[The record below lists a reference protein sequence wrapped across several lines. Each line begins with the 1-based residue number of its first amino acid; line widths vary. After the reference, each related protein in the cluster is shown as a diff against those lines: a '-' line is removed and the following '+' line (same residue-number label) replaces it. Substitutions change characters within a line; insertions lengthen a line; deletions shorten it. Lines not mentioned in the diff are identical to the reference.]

1 MIERVNQYYQLPVSK
16 LLLQHMREETGL
28 KGKYLEIFD
37 ELRDNLT
44 DTANHADNVGLPL
57 KQYNA
62 MSGIVGQRC
71 IWELIRLAEI
81 GLKVERMSVES

>member
-1 MIERVNQYYQLPVSK
+1 MTERVNQYYQLPVSK
-16 LLLQHMREETGL
+16 PLLQHMREEIGL
-28 KGKYLEIFD
+28 RGKYLEVFD

-62 MSGIVGQRC
+62 ISGIVSQRC
-71 IWELIRLAEI
+71 VWELVRLAEI
-81 GLKVERMSVES
+81 GLKTEQMQTES

>member
-1 MIERVNQYYQLPVSK
+1 MTERVNQYYQLPVSK
-16 LLLQHMREETGL
+16 PLLKHMREEIGL
-28 KGKYLEIFD
+28 HGKYLEVFD

-44 DTANHADNVGLPL
+44 DTANHADNVQLPL
-57 KQYNA
+57 KTYNA

-81 GLKVERMSVES
+81 GLKTEQMSVES